1 VTVKHR
7 PAERLIR
14 QAVLVEIGGFRRR
27 TYGNQAKVEMDESVL
42 MSSAGAELEGTRTVR
57 LRVPARAEYV
67 ALARLALSG
76 LADIIALS
84 EELLADL
91 KLALTE
97 AVSNSVRHAYADG
110 SGFVSISYELSGDT
124 LAVEVVDDGKGFD
137 PEQPP
142 SLEGEE
148 LTEGG
153 LGIAIIRTIADEF
166 ELHSRPG
173 ARGSRLRFVKRVRQQ
188 A

>member
-1 VTVKHR
+1 MGEAT
-7 PAERLIR
+7 
-14 QAVLVEIGGFRRR
+14 LVE
-27 TYGNQAKVEMDESVL
+27 TADE
-42 MSSAGAELEGTRTVR
+42 ELEVMRTVR

-76 LADIIALS
+76 LADIVALP

-110 SGFVSISYELSGDT
+110 GGFVSIAYELSRDS

-137 PEQPP
+137 PERPP
-142 SLEGEE
+142 LLEAEE

-166 ELHSRPG
+166 ELESRPG
-173 ARGSRLRFVKRVRQQ
+173 ARGSRLRFVKRLRQP

>member
-1 VTVKHR
+1 
-7 PAERLIR
+7 
-14 QAVLVEIGGFRRR
+14 
-27 TYGNQAKVEMDESVL
+27 MDEAAL
-42 MSSAGAELEGTRTVR
+42 IEMESAALEGMRSVR
-57 LRVPARAEYV
+57 LRVPARAEHI

-76 LADIIALS
+76 LADIVALPD
-84 EELLADL
+84 EQLADL

-110 SGFVSISYELSGDT
+110 TGFVSIAYELTGDA
-124 LAVEVVDDGKGFD
+124 LVVEVVDDGKGFD
-137 PEQPP
+137 PDRPP
-142 SLEGEE
+142 PLEGEE

-166 ELHSRPG
+166 ELDSRPG
-173 ARGSRLRFVKRVRQQ
+173 VRGSRLRFVKKLHQP

>member
-1 VTVKHR
+1 MGEATL
-7 PAERLIR
+7 AEAA
-14 QAVLVEIGGFRRR
+14 QE
-27 TYGNQAKVEMDESVL
+27 
-42 MSSAGAELEGTRTVR
+42 ELEGMRTVR

-67 ALARLALSG
+67 ALARLALAG
-76 LADIIALS
+76 LADIIRLPD
-84 EELLADL
+84 ELLADL

-110 SGFVSISYELSGDT
+110 SGYVSIAYELRPDA

-137 PEQPP
+137 PERPP
-142 SLEGEE
+142 LLEGEE

-166 ELHSRPG
+166 ELQSQLG
-173 ARGSRLRFVKRVRQQ
+173 ARGSRLRFVKRLQPP

>member
-1 VTVKHR
+1 MDETT
-7 PAERLIR
+7 
-14 QAVLVEIGGFRRR
+14 LVE
-27 TYGNQAKVEMDESVL
+27 T
-42 MSSAGAELEGTRTVR
+42 AGETLEGMRTIR
-57 LRVPARAEYV
+57 LRVPARAEFV

-76 LADIIALS
+76 IADIVALPD
-84 EELLADL
+84 ELLADL

-97 AVSNSVRHAYADG
+97 AVSNSVRHAYTDDG
-110 SGFVSISYELSGDT
+110 GFVSIVYELSGDA

-137 PEQPP
+137 PENPAP
-142 SLEGEE
+142 LEGAE

-166 ELHSRPG
+166 ELQSRPG
-173 ARGSRLRFVKRVRQQ
+173 VRGSRLRFVKRLPQP

>member
-1 VTVKHR
+1 MGEAT
-7 PAERLIR
+7 
-14 QAVLVEIGGFRRR
+14 LVE
-27 TYGNQAKVEMDESVL
+27 T
-42 MSSAGAELEGTRTVR
+42 AGEELEGMRTVR
-57 LRVPARAEYV
+57 LRIPARAEYV

-76 LADIIALS
+76 LAEIASLP

-97 AVSNSVRHAYADG
+97 AVSNSVRHAYG
-110 SGFVSISYELSGDT
+110 ESGGFVSVAYQLGGGS
-124 LAVEVVDDGKGFD
+124 LAVEVVDDGEGFD
-137 PEQPP
+137 PQRPP
-142 SLEGEE
+142 QLQGDE

-166 ELHSRPG
+166 ELDSQPG
-173 ARGSRLRFVKRVRQQ
+173 VRGSRLRFVKRLQRP

>member
-1 VTVKHR
+1 MNE
-7 PAERLIR
+7 AALI
-14 QAVLVEIGGFRRR
+14 E
-27 TYGNQAKVEMDESVL
+27 T
-42 MSSAGAELEGTRTVR
+42 AGEELEGMRTVR
-57 LRVPARAEYV
+57 LRVPARAEYI
-67 ALARLALSG
+67 ALARLALTG
-76 LADIIALS
+76 LADIITLP

-110 SGFVSISYELSGDT
+110 TGFVSIAYELSGAA

-137 PEQPP
+137 PERPP
-142 SLEGEE
+142 ALEGEE

-166 ELHSRPG
+166 ELQSSPG
-173 ARGSRLRFVKRVRQQ
+173 VRGSRLRFVKRLRQP